1 MQKLVLQATCWQTL
15 ELEGRSGNKVRS
27 DKSTWSKQCMKR
39 KANSIVCWLGWHD
52 GCWGVYRVQFSRP
65 IKLPPCVVILG
76 FVAWWS
82 SILLYEN
89 GHVAIS
95 PCSQV
100 SFSTIDSILCV
111 CVCVYTYSDASLAC
125 YKSMYALALRLPASR
140 DEPYEKLLHV
150 IRETLKSIIALQPQT
165 WHTFMYKQSLL
176 HSQCSLSSCEYV
188 CLLLSIVFQCD
199 WWIRSVIVQ
208 LPIYI
213 LTAYP
218 PLLLLLFLFWWLPC
232 TQSCCYALL
241 LCPIVAW

>member
-27 DKSTWSKQCMKR
+27 DKSTWSKQCMKW

-111 CVCVYTYSDASLAC
+111 CVCIPIVMLPWPATSPCMPWRWDYRPHGTNLMRNCYMLSERHSNLSLHYSLKHDTHLCINNLCYTLSARSVHV
-125 YKSMYALALRLPASR
+125 SMYVCS
-140 DEPYEKLLHV
+140 YLL
-150 IRETLKSIIALQPQT
+150 
-165 WHTFMYKQSLL
+165 
-176 HSQCSLSSCEYV
+176 CS
-188 CLLLSIVFQCD
+188 
-199 WWIRSVIVQ
+199 SVIDEFV
-208 LPIYI
+208 L
-213 LTAYP
+213 
-218 PLLLLLFLFWWLPC
+218 W
-232 TQSCCYALL
+232 
-241 LCPIVAW
+241 